1 MSDREQGTTEENEKE
16 EGRNKEEEQ
25 WEEDEEDPL
34 HVSEADEEEDRA
46 YFEKKARTR
55 KRLRK
60 AIVVFLI
67 AALLANGF
75 AFWPLIYNMQAF
87 RFLAISRELSRN
99 EAVSRYKEAVVVVA
113 TEDGKGTG
121 FLLSSNGYI
130 VTNHHVIEGKKKAFV
145 RFADGARY
153 EADVVVSEPSLDLAV
168 LKLPKQEQDRTA
180 LPLEQVRGWQPGMH
194 VYVIG
199 NPLFFSHIANEGAI
213 IGEIPVQGLE
223 VPAMAIQAPIYKG
236 NSGSPVINERGE
248 AIAVVF
254 ATAEIERSGEKQK
267 VGLAVPVSHLIP
279 LLDKLEGGA
288 GK

>member
-1 MSDREQGTTEENEKE
+1 MSDRERDPTDGKERE
-16 EGRNKEEEQ
+16 EGCKREEEL
-25 WEEDEEDPL
+25 WEEEDLL

-55 KRLRK
+55 RRLRK
-60 AIVVFLI
+60 GIAVFLI
-67 AALLANGF
+67 AALLVNGL
-75 AFWPLIYNMQAF
+75 AFWPSIYNMQAF

-99 EAVSRYKEAVVVVA
+99 EAVSQYKEAVVVVA

-121 FLLSSNGYI
+121 FLLSPDGYI
-130 VTNHHVIEGKKKAFV
+130 VTNHHVIEGKKKALV
-145 RFADGARY
+145 RFADGGRF
-153 EADVVVSEPSLDLAV
+153 EANVVVSEPSLDLAV
-168 LKLPKQEQDRTA
+168 LKLPKQEQARTA
-180 LPLEQVRGWQPGMH
+180 LPLEQVRSWQPGMH
-194 VYVIG
+194 VYIIG
-199 NPLFFSHIANEGAI
+199 NPLFFNHIANEGSI

-267 VGLAVPVSHLIP
+267 VGLAVPVSHLLP

-288 GK
+288 DQ

>member
-1 MSDREQGTTEENEKE
+1 MSDREHGPAEENEKE
-16 EGRNKEEEQ
+16 EGRKREEEL
-25 WEEDEEDPL
+25 WEEENLL

-55 KRLRK
+55 RRLRK
-60 AIVVFLI
+60 AIAVFLI
-67 AALLANGF
+67 AALLVNGF

-99 EAVSRYKEAVVVVA
+99 EAVSQYKEAVVVVA

-121 FLLSSNGYI
+121 FLLSPDGYI
-130 VTNHHVIEGKKKAFV
+130 VTNHHVVEGKKKAFV
-145 RFADGARY
+145 RFADGARH
-153 EADVVVSEPSLDLAV
+153 EADVLISEPSLDLAV
-168 LKLPKQEQDRTA
+168 LKLPQQEQERAA
-180 LPLEQVRGWQPGMH
+180 LPLERERSWQPGMH

-199 NPLFFSHIANEGAI
+199 NPLFFNHIANEGTI
-213 IGEIPVQGLE
+213 LGEIPVQGLE

-254 ATAEIERSGEKQK
+254 ATAEIERSGEKQM
-267 VGLAVPVSHLIP
+267 VGLAVPVSHLLP
-279 LLDKLEGGA
+279 LLDKLEGGT